1 MGFCPYANRGDVYQ
15 PLTCFARW
23 WGMDGSD
30 HNISR
35 QAEALAMLRLIRSRR
50 VGPVTW
56 HRLVA
61 DHGSAMAALA
71 ALPGIASAAGV
82 DS

>member
-1 MGFCPYANRGDVYQ
+1 MKDTGDQ
-15 PLTCFARW
+15 
-23 WGMDGSD
+23 
-30 HNISR
+30 ISR

-56 HRLVA
+56 HKLVA
-61 DHGSAMAALA
+61 DHGSATAALA

-82 DS
+82 DSYSVCPVEVARHEIA